1 MRIYATADLHGRPD
15 RIQAVR
21 EAVHRL
27 HPEVVILAGDL
38 THSGRGREALE
49 LLELADALVLAIP
62 GNMDP
67 FDVDEAI
74 VRSRARNPHRGVV
87 DYRGV
92 RFGGL
97 GEEPTDVL
105 VVHEPPRG
113 VLDRAWNGAHIGS
126 GAVRDYVERHRP
138 RVVVCGHV
146 HESPGIARLGPTTVV
161 NCTMGNDRY
170 VGALITW
177 QLPEPAVELLPRPS
191 PQSPGREGAGV

>member
-15 RIQAVR
+15 RIQAVQ
-21 EAVHRL
+21 EAVRHLRPDVL
-27 HPEVVILAGDL
+27 ILAGDL
-38 THSGRGREALE
+38 THSGRGREALD
-49 LLELADALVLAIP
+49 LLELPDLLVLAIP

-74 VRSRARNPHRGVV
+74 ARSSARSPHREVV
-87 DYRGV
+87 EHRGV

-97 GEEPTDVL
+97 QDQRCDVL

-126 GAVRDYVERHRP
+126 QAVRDYVERHRP

-146 HESPGIARLGPTTVV
+146 HESPGIEHLGVTTVV
-161 NCTMGNDRY
+161 NCTMGDGRY
-170 VGALITW
+170 LGALITW
-177 QLPEPAVELLPRPS
+177 EEPEVRVELLPR
-191 PQSPGREGAGV
+191 

>member
-21 EAVHRL
+21 EAVGRL
-27 HPEVVILAGDL
+27 RPDVLILAGDL

-49 LLELADALVLAIP
+49 LLELPDVVVLAIP

-74 VRSRARNPHRGVV
+74 VRSSARSPRRACVEHG
-87 DYRGV
+87 GI

-97 GEEPTDVL
+97 GDEPCDVL

-126 GAVRDYVERHRP
+126 VAVRDYVQRHRP
-138 RVVVCGHV
+138 RLVVCGHV
-146 HESPGIARLGPTTVV
+146 HESPGVERLGDTLVV

-170 VGALITW
+170 LGALITW
-177 QLPEPAVELLPRPS
+177 QAPEPRVELLLRS
-191 PQSPGREGAGV
+191 P

>member
-21 EAVHRL
+21 EAVEHLRPDVL
-27 HPEVVILAGDL
+27 VLAGDL
-38 THSGRGREALE
+38 THSGRGREALD
-49 LLELADALVLAIP
+49 LLELPDLLVLAIP

-67 FDVDEAI
+67 LDVDQAI
-74 VRSRARNPHRGVV
+74 ARSPAGSLQRGGVE
-87 DYRGV
+87 YRGV

-97 GEEPTDVL
+97 REDPCDVL

-126 GAVRDYVERHRP
+126 REVRDYLERYRP

-146 HESPGIARLGPTTVV
+146 HESPGVEKLGSSTVV
-161 NCTMGNDRY
+161 NCTMGDGRY
-170 VGALITW
+170 LGALITW
-177 QLPEPAVELLPRPS
+177 RDPEPQVELLPR
-191 PQSPGREGAGV
+191 

>member
-1 MRIYATADLHGRPD
+1 MRIYATADLHGRAD

-21 EAVHRL
+21 AAVERL
-27 HPEVVILAGDL
+27 RPHVLVLAGDL

-49 LLELADALVLAIP
+49 LLDLPGLLVLAIP

-74 VRSRARNPHRGVV
+74 ARSAARNPHREPVEHQ
-87 DYRGV
+87 GV
-92 RFGGL
+92 RFSGL
-97 GEEPTDVL
+97 GEGPCDVL

-113 VLDRAWNGAHIGS
+113 VLDRVATGAHIGS
-126 GAVRDYVERHRP
+126 QAVRDYVEHHHP

-146 HESPGIARLGPTTVV
+146 HECPGIERLGHTTVV

-170 VGALITW
+170 LGALIAW
-177 QLPEPAVELLPRPS
+177 QAPEPQVELLPR
-191 PQSPGREGAGV
+191 